1 MSMGQFSTDASSL
14 QLYFKLRGLGSGQ
27 ISRFLYQSLLI
38 NLVLLWSVEFKYL
51 NYPVIPL

>member
-1 MSMGQFSTDASSL
+1 MGQFSTDASSL